1 MIESGKRRN
10 IVLIGFMGAG
20 KSVTGRYLA
29 AKLKCEMI
37 STDEC
42 VERMEGRS
50 IPVIFKESGENYFR
64 QCEAKVVDSIYQKDN
79 LVVDCGGG
87 IILNKKNIVKLK
99 QKGFLIYLKTSP
111 EVVYQRVKH
120 NLNRPLLNTPNPQQK
135 IRQLLEERL
144 PLYQQAE
151 YVVDTD
157 GKTAEQVGE
166 EILKLLSGKQDS
178 RPKT

>member
-1 MIESGKRRN
+1 M
-10 IVLIGFMGAG
+10 
-20 KSVTGRYLA
+20 
-29 AKLKCEMI
+29 
-37 STDEC
+37 
-42 VERMEGRS
+42 
-50 IPVIFKESGENYFR
+50 
-64 QCEAKVVDSIYQKDN
+64 
-79 LVVDCGGG
+79 
-87 IILNKKNIVKLK
+87 
-99 QKGFLIYLKTSP
+99 IYLKTSP